1 MALDKSGLKSVLQ
14 NIFEN
19 ITGEGYSAEEAATHI
34 SDAIDVYVKTAL
46 ATVNIPAGTV
56 VIAAAPIAAPVLNP
70 VPIPLTGGPSTIPP
84 GGLS

>member
-1 MALDKSGLKSVLQ
+1 MALDKAGLKSTLQ
-14 NIFEN
+14 SIFEDVA
-19 ITGEGYSAEEAATHI
+19 IGKTAADAAEALA
-34 SDAIDVYVKTAL
+34 DAIDTYVKTAL

-70 VPIPLTGGPSTIPP
+70 VPIPLTGGPATVPP

>member
-1 MALDKSGLKSVLQ
+1 MALDKAGLKSAFQ
-14 NIFEN
+14 ATFEDLTN
-19 ITGEGYSAEEAATHI
+19 GKTAEDAATQMA
-34 SDAIDVYVKTAL
+34 DAIDTYVKTAL

-70 VPIPLTGGPSTIPP
+70 LPIPLTGGPATVPP